1 MASLTWSTPEK
12 DKKRYIFYKKATS
25 IGTSVDNDIV
35 MPKGV
40 DCQPHHAR
48 VIFDGRDFSVV
59 AVDKGASVV
68 HKKKRKSKCHLKD
81 GDTVTVGD
89 VEMRFNVLDTDVA
102 VQQVRKEEPS
112 HGGMVTTD
120 DQAELKGLRRL
131 CDFSRVLMSKTELPQ
146 LLDSLV
152 DMAVEVAG
160 ADKGF
165 LIMMDGD
172 RPRVQ
177 AARNIQRKA
186 IEDPVE
192 QLSDSVIQRVV
203 KTRAPLIVSDALKDT
218 NFRNAESVLH
228 LKLCSLMAV
237 PLLDEGKLLGLLYVG
252 NDRVISLFDDR
263 HLEIFTI
270 FAAQASMILAKALLL
285 DKFKTEYEEI
295 VGTVSGKAYGQMV
308 GNCDAMQEIY
318 RKIGRVA
325 TVDVPVL
332 VTGETGTGKELV
344 AREIH
349 ERSNRKSGAF
359 IAINCGAIPENLME
373 SEMFGHVRGAFTG
386 AVGAKPGKFHAAH
399 GGTIFLDE
407 IGELPVNLQVKL
419 LRVLQDKQVLRVGST
434 KPDKVDSRVLAAT
447 NRDLEEEMKVGR
459 FREDLFY
466 RLNVVTIHL
475 PPLKERGDDIVLIAK
490 YIFHKLRSEIGGTA
504 TGFSPGALK
513 AISMYP
519 WPGNVR
525 QLENK
530 IKKAMVMCEGTR
542 IGADDLEL
550 GVDEIEPIL
559 PLTVAKEE
567 FQKRYILDALRRNAG
582 NRTKTA
588 EELGVDPRTI
598 FRYLE
603 KEPDAQ

>member
-1 MASLTWSTPEK
+1 MASLMWSTPEK

-35 MPKGV
+35 MPKSA

-59 AVDKGASVV
+59 AVDKGASIV
-68 HKKKRKSKCHLKD
+68 HKKKRKSKCRLKD
-81 GDTVTVGD
+81 GDTVTIGD
-89 VEMRFNVLDTDVA
+89 VEMRFDVLDTDVA
-102 VQQVRKEEPS
+102 VQEIRKEEPS

-131 CDFSRVLMSKTELPQ
+131 CDFSRVLMSKAELPQ

-203 KTRAPLIVSDALKDT
+203 KTRSPLIVSDALKDT

-263 HLEIFTI
+263 HLEIFTV

-308 GNCDAMQEIY
+308 GSCEAMQDIY

-332 VTGETGTGKELV
+332 ITGETGTGKELV

-447 NRDLEEEMKVGR
+447 NRDLEIEMKAGR

-490 YIFHKLRSEIGGTA
+490 YIFHKLRSEIGGTT

-530 IKKAMVMCEGTR
+530 IKKAMVMSEGTR
-542 IGADDLEL
+542 IGAEDLEL

>member
-1 MASLTWSTPEK
+1 MASLTWTSPEK
-12 DKKRYIFYKKATS
+12 EQKRYVLYKKATC
-25 IGTSVDNDIV
+25 IGTAADNDII
-35 MPKGV
+35 MPKHV
-40 DCQPHHAR
+40 SCQPHHAR
-48 VIFDGRDFSVV
+48 FIFDGRDFSIV
-59 AVDKGASVV
+59 AVDKGASIT
-68 HKKKRKSKCHLKD
+68 HKNKRKSKCRLKD
-81 GDTVTVGD
+81 GDNVIIGEI
-89 VEMRFNVLDTDVA
+89 EMRFDILDTDSKGSVVNA
-102 VQQVRKEEPS
+102 EQNLQ
-112 HGGMVTTD
+112 TQ

-131 CDFSRVLMSKTELPQ
+131 YDFSRVLMSKQELPN
-146 LLDSLV
+146 LLDSLL
-152 DMAVEVAG
+152 DMAIEVTG

-165 LIMMDGD
+165 LIMMEGD
-172 RPRVQ
+172 RPVVR
-177 AARNIQRKA
+177 AARNLQRKQ
-186 IEDPVE
+186 IKDPVE
-192 QLSDSVIQRVV
+192 QLSDSVIQQVV
-203 KTRAPLIVSDALKDT
+203 ESKAPLIVSDALKDT

-252 NDRVISLFDDR
+252 NDRVISLFEDR

-270 FAAQASMILAKALLL
+270 FAGQASMILAKALLL
-285 DKFKTEYEEI
+285 DRFRAEYEEVI
-295 VGTVSGKAYGQMV
+295 GAVSNKSYGQMV
-308 GNCDAMQEIY
+308 GACDAMQEIY

-349 ERSNRKSGAF
+349 ERSNRSSGPF
-359 IAINCGAIPENLME
+359 VAINCGAIPENLME

-399 GGTIFLDE
+399 NGTIFLDE

-447 NRDLEEEMKVGR
+447 NRDLEVEMKEGR

-475 PPLKERGDDIVLIAK
+475 PPLKERGDDVVLIAK
-490 YIFHKLRSEIGGTA
+490 YIFHKLRTEIGGTA
-504 TGFSPGALK
+504 TGFSPGAVK

-542 IGADDLEL
+542 IGPEDLEL
-550 GVDEIEPIL
+550 GLDEIEPIL

-567 FQKRYILDALRRNAG
+567 FQKRYILEALRRNAG

-603 KEPDAQ
+603 KEPDEQ

>member
-59 AVDKGASVV
+59 AVDKGASIV
-68 HKKKRKSKCHLKD
+68 HKKKRKSKCRLKD
-81 GDTVTVGD
+81 GDTVTIGD
-89 VEMRFNVLDTDVA
+89 VELRFDVLDTDVA
-102 VQQVRKEEPS
+102 VQEVRKEEPS

-263 HLEIFTI
+263 HLEIFTV

-308 GNCDAMQEIY
+308 GSCDAMQEIY

-447 NRDLEEEMKVGR
+447 NRDLEEEMKAGR

-530 IKKAMVMCEGTR
+530 IKKAMVMSEGTR
-542 IGADDLEL
+542 IGAEDLEL

-567 FQKRYILDALRRNAG
+567 FQKRYILEALRRNAG

-598 FRYLE
+598 FRYL
-603 KEPDAQ
+603 

>member
-1 MASLTWSTPEK
+1 MPSLTWETPEK
-12 DKKRYIFYKKATS
+12 ERKRYVFYKKATTVGS
-25 IGTSVDNDIV
+25 GLDNDV
-35 MPKGV
+35 VLPRKTDV
-40 DCQPHHAR
+40 LPHHAR
-48 VIFDGRDFSVV
+48 FVFDGRDFNVV
-59 AVDKGASVV
+59 AVDMGAGIQHKG
-68 HKKKRKSKCHLKD
+68 KRKSKCRIKD
-81 GDTVTVGD
+81 GDELELGEITLRFDMLDSDMQDTAGQEETRGD
-89 VEMRFNVLDTDVA
+89 EGRA
-102 VQQVRKEEPS
+102 EEIR
-112 HGGMVTTD
+112 G
-120 DQAELKGLRRL
+120 LKRL
-131 CDFSRVLMSKTELPQ
+131 YDFSRVLMSKTDLSQ
-146 LLDSLV
+146 LLDGLL
-152 DMAVEVAG
+152 DMAIDVTG

-165 LIMMDGD
+165 LIMMDGE
-172 RPRVQ
+172 RPTVK
-177 AARNIQRKA
+177 AARNVSRTA

-192 QLSDSVIQRVV
+192 HLSDSVIQRVIE
-203 KTRAPLIVSDALKDT
+203 TREPLIVSDALKDT
-218 NFRNAESVLH
+218 QFRNAESVLH

-252 NDRVISLFDDR
+252 NDKVISLFEDT

-270 FAAQASMILAKALLL
+270 FAGQASLILAKALLL
-285 DKFKTEYEEI
+285 DRFKSEYEDM
-295 VGTVSGKAYGQMV
+295 VGTVAENSYGTLV
-308 GNCDAMQEIY
+308 GNSAQMQEIY

-332 VTGETGTGKELV
+332 ITGQTGTGKELV

-349 ERSNRKSGAF
+349 KRSERSGGNF
-359 IAINCGAIPENLME
+359 VAINCGAIPENLME

-386 AVGAKPGKFHAAH
+386 AVGARPGKFHAAH

-434 KPDKVDSRVLAAT
+434 KPDTVDIRVLAAT

-475 PPLKERGDDIVLIAK
+475 PPLVDRGDDIVLIARFL
-490 YIFHKLRSEIGGTA
+490 FHKLRGELGGTA
-504 TGFSPGALK
+504 TGFSPEALR
-513 AISMYP
+513 AISQYS

-530 IKKAMVMCEGTR
+530 IKKALVMCDGAR
-542 IGADDLEL
+542 IGPADLEL
-550 GVDEIEPIL
+550 GMDELEPVL
-559 PLTVAKEE
+559 PLAVAKEE
-567 FQKRYILDALRRNAG
+567 FQKRYILEALRRNAG

-603 KEPDAQ
+603 KEPDGE